1 MCCFAANLRRPKFS
15 KNKYVS
21 SKSRL
26 VPSFPEFHSQKL
38 QGMHVDRSVWPVR
51 PAICNMWISL
61 KFISGKVFWC
71 RKFSK
76 LTFFLPKL
84 KSCFYSFFV
93 SLREFHDLEM
103 LAYFIT
109 VSPIYG
115 LLFSPFSAQCLA
127 SWFSCQDLGWS
138 WIILN
143 FLPGSWIFLFV
154 GKILDFLDFLPRS
167 WQLILPRNP
176 RKIKILPRNPRP
188 CQWNSEKKTTV
199 IFITIN

>member
-1 MCCFAANLRRPKFS
+1 MLVQNRGWFQVFQNFILKSFRVCMLIDQSGQSDLLSATCGFHWSSFQVKFFDAE
-15 KNKYVS
+15 N
-21 SKSRL
+21 
-26 VPSFPEFHSQKL
+26 F
-38 QGMHVDRSVWPVR
+38 
-51 PAICNMWISL
+51 L
-61 KFISGKVFWC
+61 KW
-71 RKFSK
+71 R
-76 LTFFLPKL
+76 FFLPKL

-127 SWFSCQDLGWS
+127 SRFSCQDLGWS

-188 CQWNSEKKTTV
+188 GQWNSEKKTTV
-199 IFITIN
+199 VFITIN